1 MGTHGQA
8 GAGLFSTERALLP
21 TRPAGEGGWQAER
34 TGRRT
39 GPACPGGC
47 AFGLAAHTVQ
57 GRSCEGS
64 RQGTLGPQPARRLP
78 SCRDSTCHHGKGSFQ
93 VLRGR
98 RTMVSNSYP
107 VNRERRGTGTTRAIP
122 SRTAA
127 TCSSNSWSLEE
138 KAHFAFLR
146 RCLGHLGVCFTD
158 GAAQPEFTR
167 RAHRGP
173 PRKLRQHTIRD
184 RARCPL
190 PVPPEP
196 QTRSIRP
203 SWRPHGRALC
213 KRAVPRP
220 HCWRV
225 WAPGGNGR
233 RDSTARDTPRTTLPP
248 SPASEARPA
257 LGASSQHRPGASGGE
272 ALRNL
277 LRERGMSGGAA
288 AGWLTC
294 HTATAP
300 QCWHEGHRGAA

>member
-1 MGTHGQA
+1 MCGPTRSAGRGSAPCWTRTPSLPRTTGPAAPTPRSPYTWPPTSKGAEGCPGCRTPVGTHGQA

-146 RCLGHLGVCFTD
+146 RCNLTD
-158 GAAQPEFTR
+158 TWECASPT
-167 RAHRGP
+167 GP
-173 PRKLRQHTIRD
+173 PSLSSPDGHTGD
-184 RARCPL
+184 R
-190 PVPPEP
+190 
-196 QTRSIRP
+196 
-203 SWRPHGRALC
+203 
-213 KRAVPRP
+213 
-220 HCWRV
+220 
-225 WAPGGNGR
+225 
-233 RDSTARDTPRTTLPP
+233 
-248 SPASEARPA
+248 
-257 LGASSQHRPGASGGE
+257 LGS
-272 ALRNL
+272 
-277 LRERGMSGGAA
+277 
-288 AGWLTC
+288 
-294 HTATAP
+294 
-300 QCWHEGHRGAA
+300 

>member
-1 MGTHGQA
+1 MSSWKRQFP
-8 GAGLFSTERALLP
+8 GAQ
-21 TRPAGEGGWQAER
+21 RPAYHGLQLVSGEQRKEGDGHDAGHPLANGSHLLVKFMES
-34 TGRRT
+34 GRKSSL
-39 GPACPGGC
+39 CI
-47 AFGLAAHTVQ
+47 
-57 GRSCEGS
+57 
-64 RQGTLGPQPARRLP
+64 
-78 SCRDSTCHHGKGSFQ
+78 STQ
-93 VLRGR
+93 VRPHR
-98 RTMVSNSYP
+98 
-107 VNRERRGTGTTRAIP
+107 
-122 SRTAA
+122 
-127 TCSSNSWSLEE
+127 
-138 KAHFAFLR
+138 
-146 RCLGHLGVCFTD
+146 HLGVCFTD

-167 RAHRGP
+167 RAQRGP